1 MAHKVFIFDTTLR
14 DGEQTPGANLN
25 VDEKLQIARHLELLN
40 VDVIEAGF
48 PFSSPGDFEAVR
60 AVAREIRGPQIAGLA
75 RAFAQDIDACWEAV
89 KEATDPRIHTFIS
102 TSDIH
107 LKHQMRK
114 SREEVLEMAVAAV
127 KYACRYTSNV
137 EFSAMDASRSD
148 LDYVVQVFT
157 AVIEAGATTLNFPDT
172 VGYAIPEEFGAKIK
186 YLVEHI
192 PNIHKAILSV
202 HCHNDLGLA
211 VANTLAAVSN
221 GVRQVEVTING
232 LGERAGNASL
242 EEVVMSLATRGDLL
256 HYYTDIVTQYI
267 YPTSRLTSKLSGVPV
282 QPNKAIVGANAFA
295 HESGI
300 HQDGV
305 LKEASTFEIMTPNS
319 VGIKKSTMP
328 LGKLSGRHAFKNK
341 LREMGFYLNDEELNR
356 VFTRFK
362 SLADRKKTVFDEDLI
377 SLVETEVI
385 YKSVPEHYRL
395 VELVVL
401 AGTMARPSAN
411 VKMEVGGQLAG
422 PYSVLGD
429 GPIDATYKAITHLA
443 GSKCTLLK
451 FAVSS
456 ITGGTDAQ
464 GEVTVRLEEDGRVV
478 TGQGVDPDVI
488 TASARAF
495 INGLNRLHFLKE
507 TGGVKGPKPEAEC
520 KSSSSVA
527 RLSVC
532 PKRFKPTAGYH
543 PIFRI

>member
-1 MAHKVFIFDTTLR
+1 MAHKIFIFDTTLR

-75 RAFAQDIDACWEAV
+75 RAFAKDIDACWEAV

-127 KYACRYTSNV
+127 KHARRYTSNV
-137 EFSAMDASRSD
+137 EFSAMDASRSN

-186 YLVEHI
+186 YLVDHI

-211 VANTLAAVSN
+211 VANTLAAIVN

-242 EEVVMSLATRGDLL
+242 EEVVMALSTRRDLL
-256 HYYTDIVTQYI
+256 NYYTDIVTQYI

-305 LKEASTFEIMTPNS
+305 LKEASTFEIMTPTT
-319 VGIKKSTMP
+319 VGIKKSTLP

-341 LREMGFYLNDEELNR
+341 LREMGYYPTDEELNR
-356 VFTRFK
+356 VFARFK
-362 SLADRKKTVFDEDLI
+362 SLADRKKTVFDEDLV

-385 YKSVPEHYRL
+385 YKSVPEHFRL

-401 AGTMARPSAN
+401 TGTTAKPSAN
-411 VKMEVGGQLAG
+411 VKMEIGGHLIG
-422 PYSVLGD
+422 PYSVFGD

-464 GEVTVRLEEDGRVV
+464 GEVMVRLEEEGQVV
-478 TGQGVDPDVI
+478 TGQGVDPDVV

-495 INGLNRLHFLKE
+495 INGLNRLHSLKE
-507 TGGVKGPKPEAEC
+507 SGAVKGPKPEE
-520 KSSSSVA
+520 
-527 RLSVC
+527 L
-532 PKRFKPTAGYH
+532 
-543 PIFRI
+543 

>member
-1 MAHKVFIFDTTLR
+1 MAQKIFIFDTTLR

-75 RAFAQDIDACWEAV
+75 RAFAKDIDACWEAV
-89 KEATDPRIHTFIS
+89 KEATNPRIHTFVS

-127 KYACRYTSNV
+127 KHAARYISNV

-157 AVIEAGATTLNFPDT
+157 AVIDAGAVTLNFPDT

-192 PNIHKAILSV
+192 PNLHKAILSV

-211 VANTLAAVSN
+211 VANTLAAIQN

-242 EEVVMSLATRGDLL
+242 EEVVMALSTRRDLL
-256 HYYTDIVTQYI
+256 NCYTDIVTQYI
-267 YPTSRLTSKLSGVPV
+267 YPTSRLTSKLSGVSV

-305 LKEASTFEIMTPNS
+305 LKDASTFEIMTPQT
-319 VGIKKSTMP
+319 VGIKKSTLP

-356 VFTRFK
+356 VFERFK
-362 SLADRKKTVFDEDLI
+362 RLADRKKTVYDEDLT

-385 YKSVPEHYRL
+385 YKSVPEHFRL

-401 AGTMARPSAN
+401 TGTTAKPSAN
-411 VKMEVGGQLAG
+411 VKLEVADRLVG
-422 PYSVLGD
+422 PYSVFGD

-464 GEVTVRLEEDGRVV
+464 GEVSVRLEEDGNVV
-478 TGQGVDPDVI
+478 TGQGVDPDVV

-507 TGGVKGPKPEAEC
+507 TGGGASKGPKPEE
-520 KSSSSVA
+520 V
-527 RLSVC
+527 
-532 PKRFKPTAGYH
+532 
-543 PIFRI
+543 

>member
-1 MAHKVFIFDTTLR
+1 
-14 DGEQTPGANLN
+14 
-25 VDEKLQIARHLELLN
+25 
-40 VDVIEAGF
+40 
-48 PFSSPGDFEAVR
+48 
-60 AVAREIRGPQIAGLA
+60 
-75 RAFAQDIDACWEAV
+75 
-89 KEATDPRIHTFIS
+89 
-102 TSDIH
+102 
-107 LKHQMRK
+107 
-114 SREEVLEMAVAAV
+114 
-127 KYACRYTSNV
+127 
-137 EFSAMDASRSD
+137 
-148 LDYVVQVFT
+148 VVQVFT

-305 LKEASTFEIMTPNS
+305 LKDASTFEIMTPHT

-356 VFTRFK
+356 VFARFK

-385 YKSVPEHYRL
+385 YKSVPEHFKL

-443 GSKCTLLK
+443 GSKCKLLK

-464 GEVTVRLEEDGRVV
+464 GEVTVRLEDDGRVV

-507 TGGVKGPKPEAEC
+507 TGGVKGPKPV
-520 KSSSSVA
+520 S
-527 RLSVC
+527 
-532 PKRFKPTAGYH
+532 G
-543 PIFRI
+543 

>member
-48 PFSSPGDFEAVR
+48 PFSSQGDFEAVR

-75 RAFAQDIDACWEAV
+75 RAFPADIDACWEAV
-89 KEATDPRIHTFIS
+89 KEATNPRIHTFIS

-148 LDYVVQVFT
+148 LDYVVRVFA

-305 LKEASTFEIMTPNS
+305 LKDASTFEIMTPS
-319 VGIKKSTMP
+319 AVGIKKSLMP

-385 YKSVPEHYRL
+385 YKSVPEHFKL
-395 VELVVL
+395 AELVVL

-411 VKMEVGGQLAG
+411 VKMEVGGHLVG

-507 TGGVKGPKPEAEC
+507 TGAVKGPKPV
-520 KSSSSVA
+520 SS
-527 RLSVC
+527 
-532 PKRFKPTAGYH
+532 
-543 PIFRI
+543 